1 MPAAPMR
8 PALLRLALTGGIRE
22 DEAVDGLRRAAA
34 ALNAP
39 LEAVEREIAALVAE
53 GLLYDPVRLPP
64 GALKCHWRLEPTPQ
78 GAALAASA
86 GEGYQA
92 PARDGP
98 T

>member
-1 MPAAPMR
+1 MR
-8 PALLRLALTGGIRE
+8 EALLRLALTGAIRE
-22 DEAVDGLRRAAA
+22 EEAVDGLRRVAT
-34 ALNAP
+34 ALG
-39 LEAVEREIAALVAE
+39 LKLDAVEREIAALVAE
-53 GLLYDPVRLPP
+53 GLLYDPIRLPP